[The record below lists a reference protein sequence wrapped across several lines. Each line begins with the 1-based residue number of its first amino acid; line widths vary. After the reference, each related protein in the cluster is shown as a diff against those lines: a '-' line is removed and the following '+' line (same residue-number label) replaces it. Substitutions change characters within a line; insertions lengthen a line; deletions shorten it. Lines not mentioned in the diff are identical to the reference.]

1 MNLNLIFF
9 LLKLQ
14 KFIII
19 VYQKSIR
26 LIEIKNISNK
36 KIITHGVSREKSI
49 LVNRKVRKVNII
61 SFLASYYERYH
72 SAKVFESQRKTI
84 KSMFTN
90 GYF

>member
-36 KIITHGVSREKSI
+36 KIITHGISREKSI
-49 LVNRKVRKVNII
+49 LVNIKVRKVNII
-61 SFLASYYERYH
+61 GFLASYHE
-72 SAKVFESQRKTI
+72 
-84 KSMFTN
+84 
-90 GYF
+90 